1 MRPHA
6 LQGLKML
13 FGMESD
19 NKIPSKITD
28 ADIHIVINVSTNELG
43 DVRSYFDEVS
53 PPPMSHHLAPTAP
66 QTLLLLPSVFTVGKH
81 STSAS
86 RSIRCCS

>member
-1 MRPHA
+1 MH

-19 NKIPSKITD
+19 NNIPSKLTD

-43 DVRSYFDEVS
+43 DARSYFDEVLL
-53 PPPMSHHLAPTAP
+53 PPASQCLAATAA
-66 QTLLLLPSVFTVGKH
+66 QVLQLLPSVHPDT
-81 STSAS
+81 AS
-86 RSIRCCS
+86 CGTLPAC

>member
-1 MRPHA
+1 MH

-13 FGMESD
+13 FGMESE

-53 PPPMSHHLAPTAP
+53 LPPMSYHLGSCGCH
-66 QTLLLLPSVFTVGKH
+66 QLCLPSVTSG
-81 STSAS
+81 SAS
-86 RSIRCCS
+86 CSIPCCS